1 MRGVADT
8 KRIVIA
14 AIAVLV
20 AAGFAFAG
28 YGLYQK
34 RALRAQ
40 VVQTVDAASDRLAA
54 ALGADLAAPT
64 PALVEQLDRASEETE
79 AALQGLRAARTGS
92 DPRLAEAADDYVGNV
107 LAVLK
112 RQDGSARGRLR
123 FADSRKALA
132 DHLAKAGQR
141 DEGWSD
147 TAIRLKERLD
157 ADYFEYRLAVGSL
170 GNMLGELPAA
180 RAKIG
185 ALLPQARLPDVAAI
199 KDARARALSAAEA
212 TRLEFERAKQ
222 LVPR

>member
-1 MRGVADT
+1 M
-8 KRIVIA
+8 KRIAIA
-14 AIAVLV
+14 AVAILV
-20 AAGFAFAG
+20 AAGLAYAG

-40 VVQTVDAASDRLAA
+40 VAQTVDAASARLIGS
-54 ALGADLAAPT
+54 LGADLAAPT
-64 PALVEQLDRASEETE
+64 ATLVEQLDRDSEETD
-79 AALQGLRAARTGS
+79 AALQGLRSAPARS
-92 DPRLAEAADDYVGNV
+92 ERPLVEAADAYVGNV

-132 DHLAKAGQR
+132 EHMARVGRRNED
-141 DEGWSD
+141 WSD

-157 ADYFEYRLAVGSL
+157 ADYFEYRIATTSL

-180 RAKIG
+180 RARIA
-185 ALLPQARLPDVAAI
+185 ALLPQARLPQEAAI

-212 TRLEFERAKQ
+212 TRLEFEQAKQ